1 MGRWLIA
8 HLRQKTDVLLAAGL
22 VVGITITWVVQGPHA
37 PAGVDTFVLNVVAAF
52 ALAWRRRAP
61 VLVPLLAYVA
71 VAASFVVSEYSVPVF
86 SQVIIYLAGYTT
98 IAAAT
103 TVRGTAIRVG
113 ACVVAMTVIVTLVVD
128 NILLAFVESVAIV
141 GVLTWVTLLA
151 RKASAEKRRLTT
163 DVERATA
170 AAERREREAVTAE
183 RIRIA
188 RDLHDAV
195 THSITVS
202 ILQARGGRKLL
213 DRDPDAARTA
223 FDTIES
229 ISEQA
234 LVEMRR
240 MLGVLRDGTSPAD
253 GPQNAED
260 SLTTPPT
267 LRHLDQLLATVPQE
281 IAVDINAS
289 GDLNVLPASVDTTAF
304 RIVQEAVT
312 NMIKHSDAQRLAVTV
327 AVRSDALTLQVQ
339 NDGVPRAATG
349 PAGFGIIGM
358 RERVAAFG
366 GTFSARPQPESGFLV
381 TAQLPL
387 QEQA

>member
-1 MGRWLIA
+1 
-8 HLRQKTDVLLAAGL
+8 
-22 VVGITITWVVQGPHA
+22 
-37 PAGVDTFVLNVVAAF
+37 
-52 ALAWRRRAP
+52 
-61 VLVPLLAYVA
+61 
-71 VAASFVVSEYSVPVF
+71 
-86 SQVIIYLAGYTT
+86 
-98 IAAAT
+98 
-103 TVRGTAIRVG
+103 
-113 ACVVAMTVIVTLVVD
+113 
-128 NILLAFVESVAIV
+128 
-141 GVLTWVTLLA
+141 
-151 RKASAEKRRLTT
+151 
-163 DVERATA
+163 
-170 AAERREREAVTAE
+170 
-183 RIRIA
+183 
-188 RDLHDAV
+188 
-195 THSITVS
+195 
-202 ILQARGGRKLL
+202 
-213 DRDPDAARTA
+213 
-223 FDTIES
+223 
-229 ISEQA
+229 
-234 LVEMRR
+234 MRR